1 MKGDI
6 IIVEE
11 HHYRAARKIID
22 RVLPEIQAKP
32 GTYTMTVG
40 GESGS
45 GKSETAQ
52 AIAETLQEKGV
63 RCGIYQQDDYFV
75 HPPKTNDATRRQDI
89 QWVGPQEVRLDLLD
103 EHLKAALDG
112 KAGVKKP
119 LVIYDEDKITQETM
133 RLEGLEVVIAEG
145 TYTTLLNNV
154 DKRIFIARTRLETM
168 ETRKKRGRE
177 AMDPFIER
185 VLEIEHKIISA
196 HKEKADVI
204 ILSDYEVEF

>member
-75 HPPKTNDATRRQDI
+75 HPPKTNDATRRKDI
-89 QWVGPQEVRLDLLD
+89 TWVGPQEVRLDLLD
-103 EHLKAALDG
+103 EHLKAALNG
-112 KAGVKKP
+112 QARVKKP
-119 LVIYDEDKITQETM
+119 LVIYDQDKITQETM
-133 RLEGLEVVIAEG
+133 RLEGLKVVIAEG

-168 ETRKKRGRE
+168 ETRIKRGRE

-196 HKEKADVI
+196 HKEKADI
-204 ILSDYEVEF
+204 IISSDYEVEF